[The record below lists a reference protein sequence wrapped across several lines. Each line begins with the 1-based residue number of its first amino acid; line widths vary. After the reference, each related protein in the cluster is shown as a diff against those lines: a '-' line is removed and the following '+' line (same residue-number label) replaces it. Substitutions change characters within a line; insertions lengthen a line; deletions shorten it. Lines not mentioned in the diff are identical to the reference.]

1 MTQPQ
6 KGRLWGKASLAAGN
20 LRPDL
25 CGIEPFGPSAGGGRY
40 GASAPFKD
48 QGRAFSKADIQG

>member
-6 KGRLWGKASLAAGN
+6 KGGLWGKASLAAEN

-25 CGIEPFGPSAGGGRY
+25 CGNEPFGPSAGGGPF
-40 GASAPFKD
+40 GTSAAFADP
-48 QGRAFSKADIQG
+48 GRAFSKADIQG